1 MKVNKVFKNKSISKQ
16 LTKSYILLLP
26 FIVLLL
32 LLVAIIGSMIAHNWM
47 DKSLPAHAFDA
58 EKLLNNGLDSHYVE
72 EITKL
77 GGGVSTVSEDGEVT
91 NLSGSNIFLA
101 AQLSTK
107 EWTEFLT
114 EVANPENKSIYSV
127 AYDNENKLWLVVAIP
142 SSIRLTSTL
151 IINNNSPMLFNAIM
165 FYVSLLTVLIIL
177 VVLLVF
183 IYAKKVSKSF
193 VLPLNIIRNKVHE
206 ITKGNY
212 GEVDNE
218 FNFKGE
224 FAEVNYYIN
233 TLSLE
238 LQNEKKLKENI
249 ERERK
254 QLFLD
259 ISHDIRNP
267 LATIRGYSELL
278 CEQNEISPID
288 SKQYLEIIYKNS
300 IRASTMLD
308 ELFSYTKLESSDFII
323 EMQKGD
329 ISEFTRIQLSNFLHL
344 FDRNEILAE
353 INIPDHEIIVAFD
366 KELLARVYSNLL
378 CNCIEHNNFGI
389 TIRVSIIDEEEIVK
403 IVVEDNGIGISEEN
417 SHQIFNPFFRVDE
430 SRNSKSGG
438 CGLGLAIVEKIV
450 YKHGGTINMKTAV
463 NEGTSFEII
472 LKK

>member
-1 MKVNKVFKNKSISKQ
+1 MKVKKAFKNTSISKQ
-16 LTKSYILLLP
+16 LTKSYIFLLP

-32 LLVAIIGSMIAHNWM
+32 LLVAIIGSIIAHNWM
-47 DKSLPAHAFDA
+47 EKSLPAHSYDA
-58 EKLLNNGLDSHYVE
+58 EKLLANGFDSTYIE

-77 GGGVSTVSEDGEVT
+77 GGGVSTVSKDGEVR
-91 NLSGSNIFLA
+91 NLGGSDIFPVT
-101 AQLSTK
+101 QISTK
-107 EWTEFLT
+107 KWTEFLT
-114 EVANPENKSIYSV
+114 EVLNPANKSIYSV
-127 AYDNENKLWLVVAIP
+127 AYDDENKLWLVVSIP
-142 SSIRLTSTL
+142 SSIRFNTTL
-151 IINNNSPMLFNAIM
+151 IINNNSPMLFNAII
-165 FYVSLLTVLIIL
+165 FYVSLFTVLIIL

-193 VLPLNIIRNKVHE
+193 VTPLNIIRNKVHE

-212 GEVDNE
+212 VEVDKD

-224 FAEVNYYIN
+224 FAEVNNYVDI
-233 TLSLE
+233 LSSE

-259 ISHDIRNP
+259 ISHDLRNP

-278 CEQNEISPID
+278 CEQHKISSVD
-288 SKQYLEIIYKNS
+288 SEQYLGIIYKNS
-300 IRASTMLD
+300 IRASAMLD

-323 EMQKGD
+323 KMKKDD

-344 FDRNEILAE
+344 FDRNKIQTE

-366 KELLARVYSNLL
+366 QDLLARVYSNLL
-378 CNCIEHNNFGI
+378 SNCIEHNDSGI

-403 IVVEDNGIGISEEN
+403 IVVEDNGVGISEEN
-417 SHQIFNPFFRVDE
+417 SKQIFNPFFRADE

-450 YKHGGTINMKTAV
+450 YKHGGTISMKTAV
-463 NEGTSFEII
+463 NKGTSFEII